1 MFGFLLESSGC
12 ILPKIR
18 LFSVLWRIKPLY
30 VISLVFVKKVLTNRD
45 TICYNNQAVSETG
58 PKKPGSAG
66 RERTLKTIQRKRER
80 EAKLR
85 RSARAG
91 SGEAERRT
99 VRIL

>member
-45 TICYNNQAVSETG
+45 IICYNNQAVSETG
-58 PKKPGSAG
+58 CRNP
-66 RERTLKTIQRKRER
+66 E
-80 EAKLR
+80 
-85 RSARAG
+85 ARAV
-91 SGEAERRT
+91 GEP
-99 VRIL
+99 

>member
-1 MFGFLLESSGC
+1 MFGFMLESSGC

-58 PKKPGSAG
+58 CRNPEERAAG
-66 RERTLKTIQRKRER
+66 EP
-80 EAKLR
+80 
-85 RSARAG
+85 
-91 SGEAERRT
+91 
-99 VRIL
+99 

>member
-45 TICYNNQAVSETG
+45 TICYNIQAVSETG
-58 PKKPGSAG
+58 CRNPEAQAAG
-66 RERTLKTIQRKRER
+66 EP
-80 EAKLR
+80 
-85 RSARAG
+85 
-91 SGEAERRT
+91 
-99 VRIL
+99 

>member
-45 TICYNNQAVSETG
+45 TICYNNQAVSET
-58 PKKPGSAG
+58 
-66 RERTLKTIQRKRER
+66 RDRTPE
-80 EAKLR
+80 
-85 RSARAG
+85 ARAA
-91 SGEAERRT
+91 GEP
-99 VRIL
+99 

>member
-45 TICYNNQAVSETG
+45 TICYNNQAVSKTG
-58 PKKPGSAG
+58 DRNP
-66 RERTLKTIQRKRER
+66 E
-80 EAKLR
+80 
-85 RSARAG
+85 ARAA
-91 SGEAERRT
+91 GEP
-99 VRIL
+99 

>member
-1 MFGFLLESSGC
+1 MFGFLLGSSGC

-58 PKKPGSAG
+58 CRNP
-66 RERTLKTIQRKRER
+66 E
-80 EAKLR
+80 
-85 RSARAG
+85 ARAA
-91 SGEAERRT
+91 GEP
-99 VRIL
+99 